1 MRKSC
6 DLGAWG
12 LRLRTAGRTKL
23 VFPSAG
29 LCLHSLQEFSSSPL
43 NGSCGFAC
51 FILAGR
57 QPINVHRDSRGKCVQ
72 KHPNSQVY
80 IKSLSDAAFIISV
93 SSAPSSPPHF
103 RLMEGHINSILQFP
117 LACHVCAQAR
127 VSAWEWLLLDRLLP
141 VLKIQSRLYLVSE
154 IP

>member
-1 MRKSC
+1 MITSINHPNKRKDKEKLMRKSC

-12 LRLRTAGRTKL
+12 PGLRTAGRTKL

-29 LCLHSLQEFSSSPL
+29 LCLHSLQEFRSSPL

-57 QPINVHRDSRGKCVQ
+57 QPINVSRDSRGECIQ

-80 IKSLSDAAFIISV
+80 IMSLSDAAFIISV
-93 SSAPSSPPHF
+93 ASAPSSPRH
-103 RLMEGHINSILQFP
+103 FP
-117 LACHVCAQAR
+117 LDGRSHRLHTAVPLSMSRMCIGSCLCLGAA
-127 VSAWEWLLLDRLLP
+127 SA
-141 VLKIQSRLYLVSE
+141 
-154 IP
+154 